1 MQHSVTDRER
11 RTATIHNPPSTNRAL
26 YGDIIGGITTF
37 FTMAYIVVVNP
48 GILASPGTG
57 MAFSGVLTATVLL
70 AFAMTLMMGLYAR
83 LPFAVAPGMGL
94 NAFFAFTIVL
104 QQQVPWPT
112 ALGIVFWAG
121 RALSDRVR
129 HAAARS
135 RSRSRSRRAFDWRL
149 RLASVCCSR

>member
-1 MQHSVTDRER
+1 
-11 RTATIHNPPSTNRAL
+11 
-26 YGDIIGGITTF
+26 
-37 FTMAYIVVVNP
+37 MAYIVVVNP

-94 NAFFAFTIVL
+94 NAFFAYTIVL

-121 RALSDRVR
+121 VLFLLVSRPHRCE
-129 HAAARS
+129 S
-135 RSRSRSRRAFDWRL
+135 RSRWRSRRVCGWRP
-149 RLASVCCSR
+149 RPASDCCSR